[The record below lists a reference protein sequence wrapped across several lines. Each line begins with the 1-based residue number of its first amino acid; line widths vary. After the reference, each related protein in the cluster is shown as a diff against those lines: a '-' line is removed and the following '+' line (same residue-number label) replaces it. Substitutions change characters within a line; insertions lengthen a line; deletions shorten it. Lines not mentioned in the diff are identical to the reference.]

1 MRSSRWHQS
10 TLVTEPQSGSGSKV
24 CISLCIIHLFCC
36 MSSHFPWRSILFSPS
51 VSNKN
56 FWLNYYFGTGHGYQQ
71 LPRSSV
77 SHSCT
82 IPKKPFRNDIA
93 NAELQIKA
101 QREHACLST
110 SINNRGYELAY
121 ASLLN
126 DAFDGLI
133 SGHFLVAICTCCRW
147 WKIISHAAQDPKSHC
162 VFSHGYKQRNNH
174 TCVVTYNRECSLIAR
189 CRQKVWNLAS
199 MLGKARQL

>member
-1 MRSSRWHQS
+1 MACIAKLRFPIGVQGMRSSRWHQS

-51 VSNKN
+51 VSNRN

-71 LPRSSV
+71 LPHSSV

-82 IPKKPFRNDIA
+82 IPKKPFRNNIA

-110 SINNRGYELAY
+110 SINNRGYEQVHTFLCWTTHLTVSSADTFLRPFARVA
-121 ASLLN
+121 AS
-126 DAFDGLI
+126 
-133 SGHFLVAICTCCRW
+133 
-147 WKIISHAAQDPKSHC
+147 
-162 VFSHGYKQRNNH
+162 
-174 TCVVTYNRECSLIAR
+174 
-189 CRQKVWNLAS
+189 
-199 MLGKARQL
+199 GK